1 MPVKVG
7 MNGFGRS
14 GRYLLRLLADD
25 QDLQIAAINA
35 RADNAALAY
44 LFKYD
49 STYGTF
55 AGEVGHDDNGI
66 IVNGRHVAVTRRK
79 AGEWE
84 WKRLGVTLAV
94 ETTGT
99 IKDREG
105 LARHLDCGAEKVVI
119 SAPGKGVD
127 AMIVMGVNQEI
138 YDPAKQAIISAASC
152 TTNCLAPAVKVVHEN
167 FGFRHG
173 LMTTIHSYTMSQRIL
188 DGSHKDWRRG
198 RAAAVS
204 MVPSSTG
211 AAKAVGV
218 VMPELEGRINGMS
231 VRVPTFDCS
240 LVDLTCEV
248 EKPCDAD
255 AVNAALKAASQ
266 GALRDNM
273 GFSEEPLV
281 SIDYRG
287 STYGGVVDALSTQ
300 VLDQTMLKL
309 LVWYDNEAGFTNQ
322 LLRLLRMVGKVG
334 KDC

>member
-1 MPVKVG
+1 MPVKLG
-7 MNGFGRS
+7 MNGFGRI

-25 QDLQIAAINA
+25 QDLQIAAVNA

-49 STYGTF
+49 STYGVF
-55 AGEVGHDDNGI
+55 AGEVGHDDDGI
-66 IVNGRHVAVTRRK
+66 IVNGRHIAVTRCK

-84 WKRLGVTLAV
+84 WERLGVTLAV

-105 LARHLDCGAEKVVI
+105 LSRHLDCGAKKVVI

-127 AMIVMGVNQEI
+127 AMIVMGVNQDI
-138 YDPAKQAIISAASC
+138 YDPAKHAIISAASC

-248 EKPCDAD
+248 EKACDAE
-255 AVNAALKAASQ
+255 AVNAALKAASR
-266 GALRDNM
+266 GALCDNM

-300 VLDQTMLKL
+300 VMDGTMAKL
-309 LVWYDNEAGFTNQ
+309 IIWYDNESGFTNQ
-322 LLRLLRMVGKVG
+322 LARLLRKVAASL
-334 KDC
+334 

>member
-1 MPVKVG
+1 MPVQLG
-7 MNGFGRS
+7 MNGFGRI

-49 STYGTF
+49 STYGVF
-55 AGEVGHDDNGI
+55 PGEVDHDQNGI
-66 IVNGRHVAVTRRK
+66 IVNGRHIAVTRCK

-84 WKRLGVTLAV
+84 WRRLGVILAV

-99 IKDREG
+99 IKDRAG
-105 LARHLDCGAEKVVI
+105 LAQHLACGAEKVVI
-119 SAPGKGVD
+119 SAPAKDAD
-127 AMIVMGVNQEI
+127 AMIVMGVNQDV
-138 YDPAKQAIISAASC
+138 YDPAKDAVISAASC
-152 TTNCLAPAVKVVHEN
+152 TTNCLAPAAKVLHEN
-167 FGFRHG
+167 FRIRHG

-218 VMPELEGRINGMS
+218 VMPELEGKLNGMS

-248 EKPCDAD
+248 EQPCDAA
-255 AVNAALKAASQ
+255 AVNAALKAASR
-266 GALRDNM
+266 GSMKENM

-281 SIDYRG
+281 SIDYKG

-300 VLDQTMLKL
+300 VLDDTMVKL
-309 LVWYDNEAGFTNQ
+309 LIWYDNEAGFTNQ
-322 LLRLLRMVGKVG
+322 LLRLLRMVGKG
-334 KDC
+334 C

>member
-1 MPVKVG
+1 MPVKLG
-7 MNGFGRS
+7 MNGFGRI

-55 AGEVGHDDNGI
+55 AGEVDHDDDGI
-66 IVNGRHVAVTRRK
+66 IVNGRHIAVTRRK

-266 GALRDNM
+266 GALKDNM

-322 LLRLLRMVGKVG
+322 LLRLLRMVGMVG

>member
-7 MNGFGRS
+7 MNGFGRI
-14 GRYLLRLLADD
+14 GRYLLRLMADD
-25 QDLQIAAINA
+25 KEIQIAAINA

-55 AGEVGHDDNGI
+55 QGTVDHDENGI
-66 IVNGRHVAVTRRK
+66 IVNGRHIAVTRCK

-84 WKRLGVTLAV
+84 WERLGVTLAV

-105 LARHLDCGAEKVVI
+105 LAQHLACGAKKVVI
-119 SAPGKGVD
+119 SAPGKDVD
-127 AMIVMGVNQEI
+127 AMIVMGVNHDV
-138 YDPAKQAIISAASC
+138 YDGAKHSVISAASC
-152 TTNCLAPAVKVVHEN
+152 TTNCLAPAVKVLHET

-188 DGSHKDWRRG
+188 DGTHKDWRRG

-211 AAKAVGV
+211 AAKAVGQ
-218 VMPELEGRINGMS
+218 VMPELEGKLNGMS
-231 VRVPTFDCS
+231 VRIPTFDCS

-248 EKPCDAD
+248 ENACDAA
-255 AVNAALKAASQ
+255 AVNAALQAASK
-266 GALRDNM
+266 GALAENM
-273 GFSEEPLV
+273 GYSEEPLV
-281 SIDYRG
+281 SIDYKG
-287 STYGGVVDALSTQ
+287 STFGGVVDALSTQ
-300 VLDQTMLKL
+300 VLDGTMVKL
-309 LVWYDNEAGFTNQ
+309 LIWYDNESGFTNQ
-322 LLRLLRMVGKVG
+322 LLRLLRMVGK
-334 KDC
+334 DC

>member
-7 MNGFGRS
+7 MNGFGRI
-14 GRYLLRLLADD
+14 GRYLLRLMADN
-25 QDLQIAAINA
+25 QDIQIAAIDA

-55 AGEVGHDDNGI
+55 QGTVDHDENGI
-66 IVNGRHVAVTRRK
+66 IVNGRHIAVTRCK

-99 IKDREG
+99 IKDAEG
-105 LARHLDCGAEKVVI
+105 LAQHLACGAKKVVI
-119 SAPGKGVD
+119 SAPGKDVD
-127 AMIVMGVNQEI
+127 AMIVMGVNHHI
-138 YDPAKQAIISAASC
+138 YDGAKHNIISAASC
-152 TTNCLAPAVKVVHEN
+152 TTNCLAPAVKVLHDT

-188 DGSHKDWRRG
+188 DGTHKDWRRG

-211 AAKAVGV
+211 AAKAVGQ
-218 VMPELEGRINGMS
+218 VMPELEGKLNGMS
-231 VRVPTFDCS
+231 VRIPTFDCS

-248 EKPCDAD
+248 EKACDAA
-255 AVNAALKAASQ
+255 AVNAALQAASK
-266 GALRDNM
+266 GALAGNM
-273 GFSEEPLV
+273 GYSEEPLV
-281 SIDYRG
+281 SIDYKG
-287 STYGGVVDALSTQ
+287 STFGGVVDALSTQ
-300 VLDQTMLKL
+300 VLDGTMVKL
-309 LVWYDNEAGFTNQ
+309 LIWYDNESGFTNQ
-322 LLRLLRMVGKVG
+322 LLRLLRMVGK
-334 KDC
+334 DC

>member
-7 MNGFGRS
+7 MNGFGRI
-14 GRYLLRLLADD
+14 GRYLLRLMADD
-25 QDLQIAAINA
+25 KETQIAAINA

-55 AGEVGHDDNGI
+55 QGTVDHDENGI
-66 IVNGRHVAVTRRK
+66 IVNGRHIAVTRCK

-99 IKDREG
+99 IKDAEG
-105 LARHLDCGAEKVVI
+105 LAQHLACGAKKVVI
-119 SAPGKGVD
+119 SAPGKDVD
-127 AMIVMGVNQEI
+127 AMIVMGVNHHI
-138 YDPAKQAIISAASC
+138 YDGAKHNIISAASC
-152 TTNCLAPAVKVVHEN
+152 TTNCLAPAVKVLHDT

-188 DGSHKDWRRG
+188 DGTHKDWRRG
-198 RAAAVS
+198 RSAGVS

-211 AAKAVGV
+211 AAKAVGI
-218 VMPELEGRINGMS
+218 VMPELEGKLNGMS

-248 EKPCDAD
+248 EKACDAA
-255 AVNAALKAASQ
+255 AVNAALQAASK
-266 GALRDNM
+266 GALAENM

-281 SIDYRG
+281 SIDYKG

-300 VLDQTMLKL
+300 VLDGTMVKL
-309 LVWYDNEAGFTNQ
+309 LIWYDNESGFTNQ
-322 LLRLLRMVGKVG
+322 LLRLLHMVG

>member
-1 MPVKVG
+1 M
-7 MNGFGRS
+7 
-14 GRYLLRLLADD
+14 D
-25 QDLQIAAINA
+25 
-35 RADNAALAY
+35 
-44 LFKYD
+44 
-49 STYGTF
+49 
-55 AGEVGHDDNGI
+55 HDDDGI
-66 IVNGRHVAVTRRK
+66 IVNGRHIAVTRRK

-266 GALRDNM
+266 GALKDNM

-322 LLRLLRMVGKVG
+322 LLRLLRMVGK
-334 KDC
+334 DC

>member
-7 MNGFGRS
+7 MNGFGRI
-14 GRYLLRLLADD
+14 GRYLLRLMADN
-25 QDLQIAAINA
+25 QDIQIAAINA

-49 STYGTF
+49 STYGAFQGT
-55 AGEVGHDDNGI
+55 VDHDENGI
-66 IVNGRHVAVTRRK
+66 IVNGRHIAVTRCK

-99 IKDREG
+99 IKDAEG
-105 LARHLDCGAEKVVI
+105 LAQHLACGAKKVVI
-119 SAPGKGVD
+119 SAPGKDVD
-127 AMIVMGVNQEI
+127 AMIVMGVNHHI
-138 YDPAKQAIISAASC
+138 YDGAKHSIISAASC
-152 TTNCLAPAVKVVHEN
+152 TTNCLAPAVKVLHET

-188 DGSHKDWRRG
+188 DGTHKDWRRG
-198 RAAAVS
+198 RSAGVS

-211 AAKAVGV
+211 AAKAVGI
-218 VMPELEGRINGMS
+218 VMPELAGKLNGMS

-248 EKPCDAD
+248 EKACDAA
-255 AVNAALKAASQ
+255 AVNAALQAASK
-266 GALRDNM
+266 GALAENM

-281 SIDYRG
+281 SIDYKG

-300 VLDQTMLKL
+300 VLDGTMVKL
-309 LVWYDNEAGFTNQ
+309 LIWYDNESGFTNQ
-322 LLRLLRMVGKVG
+322 LLRLLHMVG

>member
-7 MNGFGRS
+7 MNGFGRI
-14 GRYLLRLLADD
+14 GRYLLRLMADD
-25 QDLQIAAINA
+25 KDIQIAAINA

-55 AGEVGHDDNGI
+55 QGTVDHDENGI
-66 IVNGRHVAVTRRK
+66 IVNGRHIAVTRCK

-84 WKRLGVTLAV
+84 WERLGVSLAV

-99 IKDREG
+99 IKDKEG
-105 LARHLDCGAEKVVI
+105 LAQHLACGAKKVVI
-119 SAPGKGVD
+119 SAPGKDVD
-127 AMIVMGVNQEI
+127 AMIVMGVNHAT
-138 YDPAKQAIISAASC
+138 YDGAQHNIISAASC
-152 TTNCLAPAVKVVHEN
+152 TTNCLAPAVKVLHET

-188 DGSHKDWRRG
+188 DGTHKDWRRG
-198 RAAAVS
+198 RSAGVS

-211 AAKAVGV
+211 AAKAVGI
-218 VMPELEGRINGMS
+218 VMPELAGKLNGMS

-248 EKPCDAD
+248 EKACDAA
-255 AVNAALKAASQ
+255 AVNAALKAASM
-266 GALRDNM
+266 GALAANM

-281 SIDYRG
+281 SIDYKG
-287 STYGGVVDALSTQ
+287 STHGGVVDALSTQ
-300 VLDQTMLKL
+300 VLDGTMVKL
-309 LVWYDNEAGFTNQ
+309 LIWYDNESGFTNQ
-322 LLRLLRMVGKVG
+322 LLRLLHMVG

>member
-7 MNGFGRS
+7 MNGFGRI
-14 GRYLLRLLADD
+14 GRYLLRLMADD
-25 QDLQIAAINA
+25 NEIQIAAINA

-55 AGEVGHDDNGI
+55 QGTVDHDENGI
-66 IVNGRHVAVTRRK
+66 IVNGRHITVTRCK

-84 WKRLGVTLAV
+84 WERLGVTLAV

-105 LARHLDCGAEKVVI
+105 LAQHLACGAKKVVI
-119 SAPGKGVD
+119 SAPGKDVD
-127 AMIVMGVNQEI
+127 AMIVMGVNHNT
-138 YDPAKQAIISAASC
+138 YDGAKHSVISAASC
-152 TTNCLAPAVKVVHEN
+152 TTNCLAPAVKVLHET

-188 DGSHKDWRRG
+188 DGTHKDWRRG

-211 AAKAVGV
+211 AAKAVGQ
-218 VMPELEGRINGMS
+218 VMPELEGKLNGMS
-231 VRVPTFDCS
+231 VRIPTFDCS

-248 EKPCDAD
+248 EKACDAA
-255 AVNAALKAASQ
+255 AVNAALQAASK
-266 GALRDNM
+266 GALAENM

-281 SIDYRG
+281 SIDYKG
-287 STYGGVVDALSTQ
+287 STFGGVVDALSTQ
-300 VLDQTMLKL
+300 VLDGTMVKL
-309 LVWYDNEAGFTNQ
+309 LIWYDNESGFTNQ
-322 LLRLLRMVGKVG
+322 LLRLLRMVGK
-334 KDC
+334 DC

>member
-7 MNGFGRS
+7 MNGFGRI
-14 GRYLLRLLADD
+14 GRYLLRLMADD
-25 QDLQIAAINA
+25 KEIQIAAINA

-55 AGEVGHDDNGI
+55 QGTVDHDENGI
-66 IVNGRHVAVTRRK
+66 IVNGRHIAVTRCK

-84 WKRLGVTLAV
+84 WERLGVTLAV

-99 IKDREG
+99 IQDREG
-105 LARHLDCGAEKVVI
+105 LAQHLACGAKKVVI
-119 SAPGKGVD
+119 SAPGKDVD
-127 AMIVMGVNQEI
+127 AMIVMGVNHDV
-138 YDPAKQAIISAASC
+138 YDGAKHSVISAASC
-152 TTNCLAPAVKVVHEN
+152 TTNCLAPAVKVLHET

-188 DGSHKDWRRG
+188 DGTHKDWRRG

-211 AAKAVGV
+211 AAKAVGQ
-218 VMPELEGRINGMS
+218 VMPELEGKLNGMS
-231 VRVPTFDCS
+231 VRIPTFDCS

-248 EKPCDAD
+248 EKACDAA
-255 AVNAALKAASQ
+255 AVNAALQAASK
-266 GALRDNM
+266 GALAENM
-273 GFSEEPLV
+273 GYSEEPLV
-281 SIDYRG
+281 SIDYKG
-287 STYGGVVDALSTQ
+287 STFGGVVDALSTQ
-300 VLDQTMLKL
+300 VLDGTMVKL
-309 LVWYDNEAGFTNQ
+309 LIWYDNESGFTNQ
-322 LLRLLRMVGKVG
+322 LLRLLHMVG

>member
-7 MNGFGRS
+7 MNGFGRI
-14 GRYLLRLLADD
+14 GRYLLRLMADD
-25 QDLQIAAINA
+25 KEIQIAAINA

-55 AGEVGHDDNGI
+55 QGTVDHDENGI
-66 IVNGRHVAVTRRK
+66 IVNGRHITVTRCK

-84 WKRLGVTLAV
+84 WERLGVTLAV

-105 LARHLDCGAEKVVI
+105 LAQHLACGAKKVVI
-119 SAPGKGVD
+119 SAPGKDVD
-127 AMIVMGVNQEI
+127 AMIVMGVNHDV
-138 YDPAKQAIISAASC
+138 YDGAKHSVISAASC
-152 TTNCLAPAVKVVHEN
+152 TTNCLAPAVKVLHET

-188 DGSHKDWRRG
+188 DGTHKDWRRG

-211 AAKAVGV
+211 AAKAVGQ
-218 VMPELEGRINGMS
+218 VMPELEGKLNGMS
-231 VRVPTFDCS
+231 VRIPTFDCS

-248 EKPCDAD
+248 EKACDAA
-255 AVNAALKAASQ
+255 AVNAALQAASKS
-266 GALRDNM
+266 ALAENM
-273 GFSEEPLV
+273 GYSEEPLV
-281 SIDYRG
+281 SIDYKG
-287 STYGGVVDALSTQ
+287 STFGGVVDALSTQ
-300 VLDQTMLKL
+300 VLDGTMVKL
-309 LVWYDNEAGFTNQ
+309 LIWYDNESGFTNQ
-322 LLRLLRMVGKVG
+322 LLRLLRMVGK
-334 KDC
+334 DC

>member
-1 MPVKVG
+1 MPVRLG
-7 MNGFGRS
+7 MNGFGRI

-25 QDLQIAAINA
+25 QELQITAVNA

-49 STYGTF
+49 STYGVF
-55 AGEVGHDDNGI
+55 AGEVGHDDKGI
-66 IVNGRHVAVTRRK
+66 IVNGRHIAVTRCK

-84 WKRLGVTLAV
+84 WERLGVSLVV
-94 ETTGT
+94 ETTGA

-105 LARHLDCGAEKVVI
+105 LARHLDCGARKVVI

-127 AMIVMGVNQEI
+127 AMIVMGVNHDV
-138 YDPAKQAIISAASC
+138 YDPARHFILSAASC
-152 TTNCLAPAVKVVHEN
+152 TTNCLAPAVKVIHEN

-198 RAAAVS
+198 RSAGVS

-231 VRVPTFDCS
+231 VRVPTFDGS

-248 EKPCDAD
+248 EKPCDAE

-300 VLDQTMLKL
+300 VLDKSMVKL
-309 LVWYDNEAGFTNQ
+309 LIWYDNEAGFTNQ
-322 LLRLLRMVGKVG
+322 LLRLLRMVGK
-334 KDC
+334 DF

>member
-7 MNGFGRS
+7 MNGFGRI
-14 GRYLLRLLADD
+14 GRYLLRLMADN
-25 QDLQIAAINA
+25 QDIQIAAINA

-55 AGEVGHDDNGI
+55 QGTVDHDENGI
-66 IVNGRHVAVTRRK
+66 IVNGRHIAVTRCK

-99 IKDREG
+99 IKDAEG
-105 LARHLDCGAEKVVI
+105 LAQHLACGAKKVVI
-119 SAPGKGVD
+119 SAPGKDVD
-127 AMIVMGVNQEI
+127 AMIVMGVNHHI
-138 YDPAKQAIISAASC
+138 YDGAKHNIISAASC
-152 TTNCLAPAVKVVHEN
+152 TTNCLAPAVKVLHDT

-188 DGSHKDWRRG
+188 DGTHKDWRRG
-198 RAAAVS
+198 RSAGVS

-211 AAKAVGV
+211 AAKAVGQ
-218 VMPELEGRINGMS
+218 VMPELAGKLNGMS

-248 EKPCDAD
+248 EKACDA
-255 AVNAALKAASQ
+255 AAINAALQAASK
-266 GALRDNM
+266 GALAENM

-281 SIDYRG
+281 SIDYKG

-300 VLDQTMLKL
+300 VLDGTMVKL
-309 LVWYDNEAGFTNQ
+309 LIWYDNESGFTNQ
-322 LLRLLRMVGKVG
+322 LLRLLHMVG

>member
-7 MNGFGRS
+7 MNGFGRI
-14 GRYLLRLLADD
+14 GRYLLRLMADN
-25 QDLQIAAINA
+25 QDIQIAAINA

-55 AGEVGHDDNGI
+55 QGTVDHDENGI
-66 IVNGRHVAVTRRK
+66 IVNGRHIAVTRCK

-84 WKRLGVTLAV
+84 WARLGVTLAV

-99 IKDREG
+99 IKDAEG
-105 LARHLDCGAEKVVI
+105 LAQHLACGARKVVI
-119 SAPGKGVD
+119 SAPGKDVD
-127 AMIVMGVNQEI
+127 AMIVMGVNHHI
-138 YDPAKQAIISAASC
+138 YDGAKHNIISAASC
-152 TTNCLAPAVKVVHEN
+152 TTNCLAPAVKVLHET

-188 DGSHKDWRRG
+188 DGTHKDWRRG
-198 RAAAVS
+198 RSAGVS

-211 AAKAVGV
+211 AAKAVGI
-218 VMPELEGRINGMS
+218 VMPELAGKLNGMS

-248 EKPCDAD
+248 EKACDAA
-255 AVNAALKAASQ
+255 AVNAALQAANKGSL
-266 GALRDNM
+266 AENM

-281 SIDYRG
+281 SIDYKG

-300 VLDQTMLKL
+300 VLDGTMVKL
-309 LVWYDNEAGFTNQ
+309 LIWYDNESGFTNQ
-322 LLRLLRMVGKVG
+322 LLRLLHMVG

>member
-7 MNGFGRS
+7 MNGFGRI
-14 GRYLLRLLADD
+14 GRYLLRLMPDD
-25 QDLQIAAINA
+25 KEIQIAAINA

-55 AGEVGHDDNGI
+55 QGTVDHDENGI
-66 IVNGRHVAVTRRK
+66 IVNGRHITVTRCK

-84 WKRLGVTLAV
+84 WERLGVTLAV

-105 LARHLDCGAEKVVI
+105 LAQHLACGAKKVVI
-119 SAPGKGVD
+119 SAPGKDVD
-127 AMIVMGVNQEI
+127 AMIVMGVNHDV
-138 YDPAKQAIISAASC
+138 YDGTKHSVISAASC
-152 TTNCLAPAVKVVHEN
+152 TTNCLAPAVKVLHET

-188 DGSHKDWRRG
+188 DGTHKDWRRG

-211 AAKAVGV
+211 AAKAVGQ
-218 VMPELEGRINGMS
+218 VMPELEGKLNGMS
-231 VRVPTFDCS
+231 VRIPTFDCS

-248 EKPCDAD
+248 EKACDAA
-255 AVNAALKAASQ
+255 AVNAALQAASN
-266 GALRDNM
+266 GALAENM
-273 GFSEEPLV
+273 GYSEEPLV
-281 SIDYRG
+281 SIDYKG
-287 STYGGVVDALSTQ
+287 STFGGVVDALSTQ
-300 VLDQTMLKL
+300 VLDGTMVKL
-309 LVWYDNEAGFTNQ
+309 LIWYDNESGFTNQ
-322 LLRLLRMVGKVG
+322 LLRLLRMVGK
-334 KDC
+334 DC

>member
-1 MPVKVG
+1 MPVRLG
-7 MNGFGRS
+7 MNGFGRI

-25 QDLQIAAINA
+25 QELQITAVNA

-49 STYGTF
+49 STYGVF
-55 AGEVGHDDNGI
+55 AGEVGHDDKGI
-66 IVNGRHVAVTRRK
+66 IVNGRHIAVTRCK

-84 WKRLGVTLAV
+84 WERLGVSLVV
-94 ETTGT
+94 ETTGA

-105 LARHLDCGAEKVVI
+105 LARHLDCGARKVVI

-127 AMIVMGVNQEI
+127 AMIVMGVNHDV
-138 YDPAKQAIISAASC
+138 YDPARHFILSAASC
-152 TTNCLAPAVKVVHEN
+152 TTNCLAPAVKVIHEN

-198 RAAAVS
+198 RSAGVS

-218 VMPELEGRINGMS
+218 VMPELAGRINGMS
-231 VRVPTFDCS
+231 VRVPTFDGS

-248 EKPCDAD
+248 EKPCDAE

-300 VLDQTMLKL
+300 VLDKSMVKL
-309 LVWYDNEAGFTNQ
+309 LIWYDNEAGFTNQ
-322 LLRLLRMVGKVG
+322 LLRLLRMVGK
-334 KDC
+334 DR

>member
-7 MNGFGRS
+7 MNGFGRI
-14 GRYLLRLLADD
+14 GRYLLRLMADN
-25 QDLQIAAINA
+25 QDIQIAAINA

-55 AGEVGHDDNGI
+55 QGTVDHDENGI
-66 IVNGRHVAVTRRK
+66 IVNGRHITVTRCK

-99 IKDREG
+99 IKDAEG
-105 LARHLDCGAEKVVI
+105 LAQHLACGAKKVVI
-119 SAPGKGVD
+119 SAPGKDVD
-127 AMIVMGVNQEI
+127 AMIVMGVNHHI
-138 YDPAKQAIISAASC
+138 YDGAKHNIISAASC
-152 TTNCLAPAVKVVHEN
+152 TTNCLAPAVKVLHDT

-188 DGSHKDWRRG
+188 DGTHKDWRRG

-211 AAKAVGV
+211 AAKAVGQ
-218 VMPELEGRINGMS
+218 VMPELEGKLNGMS
-231 VRVPTFDCS
+231 VRIPTFDCS

-248 EKPCDAD
+248 EKACDAA
-255 AVNAALKAASQ
+255 AVNAALQAASK
-266 GALRDNM
+266 GALAENM
-273 GFSEEPLV
+273 GYSEEPLV
-281 SIDYRG
+281 SIDYKG
-287 STYGGVVDALSTQ
+287 STFGGVVDALSTQ
-300 VLDQTMLKL
+300 VLDGTMVKL
-309 LVWYDNEAGFTNQ
+309 LIWYDNESGFTNQ
-322 LLRLLRMVGKVG
+322 LLRLLRMVGK
-334 KDC
+334 DC

>member
-7 MNGFGRS
+7 MNGFGRI
-14 GRYLLRLLADD
+14 GRYLLRLMADN
-25 QDLQIAAINA
+25 QDIQIAAINA

-55 AGEVGHDDNGI
+55 QGTVDHDENGI
-66 IVNGRHVAVTRRK
+66 IVNGRHIAVTRCK
-79 AGEWE
+79 AGEWD
-84 WKRLGVTLAV
+84 WKGLGVTLAV
-94 ETTGT
+94 ESTGT
-99 IKDREG
+99 IKDAEG
-105 LARHLDCGAEKVVI
+105 LAQHLACGAKKVVI
-119 SAPGKGVD
+119 SAPGKDVD
-127 AMIVMGVNQEI
+127 AMIVMGVNHHI
-138 YDPAKQAIISAASC
+138 YDGAKHNIISAASC
-152 TTNCLAPAVKVVHEN
+152 TTNCLAPAVKVLHDT

-188 DGSHKDWRRG
+188 DGTHKDWRRG
-198 RAAAVS
+198 RSAGVS

-211 AAKAVGV
+211 AAKAVGI
-218 VMPELEGRINGMS
+218 VMPELEGKLNGMS

-248 EKPCDAD
+248 EKACDAA
-255 AVNAALKAASQ
+255 AVNAALQAASK
-266 GALRDNM
+266 GALAENM

-281 SIDYRG
+281 SIDYKG

-300 VLDQTMLKL
+300 VLDGTMVKL
-309 LVWYDNEAGFTNQ
+309 LIWYDNESGFTNQ
-322 LLRLLRMVGKVG
+322 LLRLLHMVG

>member
-7 MNGFGRS
+7 MNGFGRI
-14 GRYLLRLLADD
+14 GRYLLRLMADN
-25 QDLQIAAINA
+25 QDIQIAAINA

-55 AGEVGHDDNGI
+55 QGTVDHDENGI
-66 IVNGRHVAVTRRK
+66 IVNGRHIAVTRCK

-99 IKDREG
+99 IKDAEG
-105 LARHLDCGAEKVVI
+105 LAQHLACGAKKVVI
-119 SAPGKGVD
+119 SAPGKDVD
-127 AMIVMGVNQEI
+127 AMIVMGVNHHI
-138 YDPAKQAIISAASC
+138 YDGAKHNIISAASC
-152 TTNCLAPAVKVVHEN
+152 TTNCLAPAVKVLHDT

-188 DGSHKDWRRG
+188 DGTHKDWRRG
-198 RAAAVS
+198 RSAGVS

-211 AAKAVGV
+211 AAKAVGI
-218 VMPELEGRINGMS
+218 VMPELAGKLNGMS

-248 EKPCDAD
+248 EKACDAA
-255 AVNAALKAASQ
+255 AVNAALQAASKS
-266 GALRDNM
+266 ALAENM

-281 SIDYRG
+281 SIDYKG
-287 STYGGVVDALSTQ
+287 STHGGVVDALSTQ
-300 VLDQTMLKL
+300 VLDGTMVKL
-309 LVWYDNEAGFTNQ
+309 LIWYDNESGFTNQ
-322 LLRLLRMVGKVG
+322 LLRLLHMVG

>member
-1 MPVKVG
+1 MPVKLG
-7 MNGFGRS
+7 MNGFGRI

-25 QDLQIAAINA
+25 QDLQIAAVNA

-49 STYGTF
+49 STYGVF
-55 AGEVGHDDNGI
+55 AGEVGHDDDGI
-66 IVNGRHVAVTRRK
+66 IVNGRHIAVTRCK

-84 WKRLGVTLAV
+84 WERLGVTLAV

-105 LARHLDCGAEKVVI
+105 LSRHLDCGAKKVVI

-127 AMIVMGVNQEI
+127 AMIVMGVNQDI
-138 YDPAKQAIISAASC
+138 YDPAKHAIISAASC
-152 TTNCLAPAVKVVHEN
+152 TTNCLAPAVKIVHEN

-248 EKPCDAD
+248 EKACDAE
-255 AVNAALKAASQ
+255 AVNAALKAASR
-266 GALRDNM
+266 GALCDNM

-300 VLDQTMLKL
+300 VLDQSMVKL
-309 LVWYDNEAGFTNQ
+309 LIWYDNEAGFTNQ
-322 LLRLLRMVGKVG
+322 LLRLLRMVGK
-334 KDC
+334 DC

>member
-7 MNGFGRS
+7 MNGFGRI
-14 GRYLLRLLADD
+14 GRYLLRLMADN
-25 QDLQIAAINA
+25 QDIQIAAINA

-55 AGEVGHDDNGI
+55 QGTVDHDENGI
-66 IVNGRHVAVTRRK
+66 IVNGRHIAVTRCK

-99 IKDREG
+99 IKDAEG
-105 LARHLDCGAEKVVI
+105 LAQHLACGAKKVVI
-119 SAPGKGVD
+119 SAPGKDVD
-127 AMIVMGVNQEI
+127 AMIVMGVNHHI
-138 YDPAKQAIISAASC
+138 YDGAKHNIISAASC
-152 TTNCLAPAVKVVHEN
+152 TTNCLAPAVKVLHDT

-188 DGSHKDWRRG
+188 DGTHKDWRRG
-198 RAAAVS
+198 RSAGVS

-211 AAKAVGV
+211 AAKAVGF
-218 VMPELEGRINGMS
+218 VMPELEGKLNGMS

-248 EKPCDAD
+248 EKACDA
-255 AVNAALKAASQ
+255 AAINAALQAASK
-266 GALRDNM
+266 GALAENM

-281 SIDYRG
+281 SIDYKG

-300 VLDQTMLKL
+300 VLDGTMVKL
-309 LVWYDNEAGFTNQ
+309 LIWYDNESGFTNQ
-322 LLRLLRMVGKVG
+322 LLRLLHMVG

>member
-7 MNGFGRS
+7 MNGFGRI
-14 GRYLLRLLADD
+14 GRYLLRLMADD
-25 QDLQIAAINA
+25 KEIQIAAINA

-55 AGEVGHDDNGI
+55 QGTVDHDENGI
-66 IVNGRHVAVTRRK
+66 IVNGRHITVTRCK

-84 WKRLGVTLAV
+84 WERLGVTLAV

-105 LARHLDCGAEKVVI
+105 LAQHLACGAKKVVI
-119 SAPGKGVD
+119 SAPGKDVD
-127 AMIVMGVNQEI
+127 AMIVMGVNHNT
-138 YDPAKQAIISAASC
+138 YDGAKHSVISAASC
-152 TTNCLAPAVKVVHEN
+152 TTNCLAPAVKVLHET

-188 DGSHKDWRRG
+188 DGTHKDWRRG

-211 AAKAVGV
+211 AAKAVGQ
-218 VMPELEGRINGMS
+218 VMPELEGKLNGMS
-231 VRVPTFDCS
+231 VRIPTFDCS

-248 EKPCDAD
+248 EKACDAA
-255 AVNAALKAASQ
+255 AVNAALQAASK
-266 GALRDNM
+266 GALAENM

-281 SIDYRG
+281 SIDYKG
-287 STYGGVVDALSTQ
+287 STFGGVVDALSTQ
-300 VLDQTMLKL
+300 VLDGTMVKL
-309 LVWYDNEAGFTNQ
+309 LIWYDNESGFTNQ
-322 LLRLLRMVGKVG
+322 LLRLLRMVGK
-334 KDC
+334 DC

>member
-7 MNGFGRS
+7 MNGFGRI
-14 GRYLLRLLADD
+14 GRYLLRLMADD
-25 QDLQIAAINA
+25 KEIQIAAINA

-55 AGEVGHDDNGI
+55 QGTVDHDENGI
-66 IVNGRHVAVTRRK
+66 IVNGRHIAVTRCK

-84 WKRLGVTLAV
+84 WERLGVTLAV

-105 LARHLDCGAEKVVI
+105 LAQHLACGAKKVVI
-119 SAPGKGVD
+119 SAPGKDVD
-127 AMIVMGVNQEI
+127 AMVVMGVNHNT
-138 YDPAKQAIISAASC
+138 YDGAKHSVISAASC
-152 TTNCLAPAVKVVHEN
+152 TTNCLAPAVKVLHET

-188 DGSHKDWRRG
+188 DGTHKDWRRG

-211 AAKAVGV
+211 AAKAVGQ
-218 VMPELEGRINGMS
+218 VMPELEGKLNGMS
-231 VRVPTFDCS
+231 VRIPTFDCS

-248 EKPCDAD
+248 EKACDAA
-255 AVNAALKAASQ
+255 AVNAALQAASK
-266 GALRDNM
+266 GALTENM
-273 GFSEEPLV
+273 GYSEEPLV
-281 SIDYRG
+281 SIDYKG
-287 STYGGVVDALSTQ
+287 STFGGVVDALSTQ
-300 VLDQTMLKL
+300 VLDGTMVKL
-309 LVWYDNEAGFTNQ
+309 LIWYDNESGFTNQ
-322 LLRLLRMVGKVG
+322 LLRLLRMVGK
-334 KDC
+334 DC

>member
-7 MNGFGRS
+7 MNGFGRI
-14 GRYLLRLLADD
+14 GRYLLRLMADN
-25 QDLQIAAINA
+25 QDIQIAAINA

-55 AGEVGHDDNGI
+55 QGTVDHDENGI
-66 IVNGRHVAVTRRK
+66 IVNGRHIAVTRCK

-99 IKDREG
+99 IKDAEG
-105 LARHLDCGAEKVVI
+105 LAQHLACGAKKVVI
-119 SAPGKGVD
+119 SAPGKDVD
-127 AMIVMGVNQEI
+127 AMIVMGVNHHI
-138 YDPAKQAIISAASC
+138 YDGAKHNIISAASC
-152 TTNCLAPAVKVVHEN
+152 TTNCLAPAVKVLHET

-188 DGSHKDWRRG
+188 DGTHKDWRRG
-198 RAAAVS
+198 RSAGVS

-211 AAKAVGV
+211 AAKAVGI
-218 VMPELEGRINGMS
+218 VMPELAGKLNGMS

-248 EKPCDAD
+248 EKACDAA
-255 AVNAALKAASQ
+255 AVNAALQAANKGSL
-266 GALRDNM
+266 AENM

-281 SIDYRG
+281 SIDYKG

-300 VLDQTMLKL
+300 VLDGTMVKL
-309 LVWYDNEAGFTNQ
+309 LIWYDNESGFTNQ
-322 LLRLLRMVGKVG
+322 LLRLLHMVG